1 MRARTLLPAATLIV
15 IVSAGGLLRLVDL
28 SRAGL
33 GNLFYAS
40 AVRSMGLSVHNFV
53 YAAYDPAG
61 TLTVDKPPLALW
73 LQVISTKFLGI
84 DGTALILPMALA
96 GTVAIPLTFGAGRRS
111 HGVAVGLLGAAL
123 LAVFPESVATAR
135 DSTMDALMMAMLAG
149 AAWILVIA
157 VEERR
162 GGMLLLW
169 AAVMGLVF
177 NVKFFEGFVVLPAA
191 SLYIA
196 LRWRA
201 ELRARARTIAL
212 SAAVLLAVSLSW
224 VTAVELTPSS
234 ERPIVLNDPS
244 NSAFGLVLRYNGIE
258 RVLPGEVTIFQP
270 VEGAAASEALEAAAL
285 SFGVGDAGPLRLFRG
300 SNGPLFGVTVLL
312 ALGGVAMI
320 LWRRRDWLDGPG
332 ALWSAWF
339 LTGIVLFSL
348 SNRAA
353 AHYAE
358 SYAPA
363 LAVMGAVGLVEGWR
377 LRSGLARA
385 ALPLAVL
392 GVAAFGW
399 WAVRGYPAL
408 QDATYA
414 AALFAAAGA
423 LVALFA
429 LSPRVPAGP
438 QRMFRIVPAV
448 AVLALPLAVSVW
460 IATEAPGGG
469 QITRPN
475 PVIYAV
481 DDPPGIGERSVPAE
495 LIAARP
501 GAAGA
506 RYAFAID
513 GVNSAGEAIA
523 YSGASVLPL
532 WNEYQRRDVLEPSD
546 LEARLAGGQV
556 AYVLLSRTR
565 IAAGLTSTIHAVVQE
580 QCQPERGRGVGR
592 RWLLWRC
599 PAP

>member
-1 MRARTLLPAATLIV
+1 MRARPPWPLAALIV
-15 IVSAGGLLRLVDL
+15 IASAGGALRLIDL

-40 AVRSMGLSVHNFV
+40 AVRSMGLSVHNFL

-61 TLTVDKPPLALW
+61 TLIVDKPPLALW
-73 LQVISTKFLGI
+73 LQVASTKLLGL
-84 DGTALILPMALA
+84 DGTALILPMAIA
-96 GTVAIPLTFGAGRRS
+96 GTVAIVLTFGAARRS
-111 HGVAVGLLGAAL
+111 HGLAVALLGAAI

-149 AAWILVIA
+149 AAWLLIVA

-169 AAVMGLVF
+169 AVVMGLMF

-196 LRWRA
+196 LRWRS
-201 ELRARARTIAL
+201 ELRVRAKTIAL
-212 SAAVLLAVSLSW
+212 SAAVLAAVSLSW
-224 VTAVELTPSS
+224 VTMVELTPAS

-244 NSAFGLVLRYNGIE
+244 NSAYGLVLRYNGIE
-258 RVLPGEVTIFQP
+258 RVLPGAVTIFQP
-270 VEGAAASEALEAAAL
+270 LDGAVPSEALAAVAH

-300 SNGPLFGVTVLL
+300 SNGPLFGVTTLL
-312 ALGGVAMI
+312 ALGGVAMV

-332 ALWSAWF
+332 AFWLAWL
-339 LTGIVLFSL
+339 LTGVVLFSF

-377 LRSGLARA
+377 LRAGPARA
-385 ALPLAVL
+385 VLPLAVL
-392 GVAAFGW
+392 AIAAFGW
-399 WAVRGYPAL
+399 WAVRDHLAL
-408 QDATYA
+408 QGATH
-414 AALFAAAGA
+414 AAAGLAAGGA
-423 LVALFA
+423 LLSLIALTSKA
-429 LSPRVPAGP
+429 PAGL
-438 QRMFRIVPAV
+438 QRVLRVAPAV
-448 AVLALPLAVSVW
+448 SVLALPLAVSVW
-460 IATEAPGGG
+460 IAAEAPGGG

-481 DDPPGIGERSVPAE
+481 DDPPGIGGRSVPAE
-495 LIAARP
+495 LIAALP
-501 GAAGA
+501 GAAEA

-523 YSGASVLPL
+523 YTGASVLPL
-532 WNEYQRRDVLEPSD
+532 WNEYQRRDILERSD
-546 LEARLAGGQV
+546 LLARLESGQV
-556 AYVLLSRTR
+556 AYVLLSRSR
-565 IAAGLTSTIHAVVQE
+565 IATGLTSEIHSAVQE
-580 QCQPERGRGVGR
+580 QCAPEPSRGIGR